1 MGTDTDPHEP
11 SPVGIA
17 SVADDPPAAD
27 SAPSVLA
34 RGQRRLPAVRIGLAG
49 GLVGMLCCV
58 GPTVLALIG
67 VVGAGTALSW
77 SDNLYGGYAW
87 WFRLG
92 GLALVTAL
100 VVWALRR
107 RGSCSLGGAKAA
119 RWKLALMIGVAVLTY
134 GVLYGLTAFAATFAR

>member
-1 MGTDTDPHEP
+1 MGSDTDPHRGSPEP
-11 SPVGIA
+11 GSLKRGTSPGTA
-17 SVADDPPAAD
+17 PLADTVSND
-27 SAPSVLA
+27 AP
-34 RGQRRLPAVRIGLAG
+34 RLPAVRIGLAG

-77 SDNLYGGYAW
+77 ADDLYGGYAW

-92 GLALVTAL
+92 GLAVMAGL

-107 RGSCSLGGAKAA
+107 RRSCSLGGVRAA
-119 RWKLALMIGVAVLTY
+119 RWKLALMVGVGVLSY
-134 GVLYGLTAFAATFAR
+134 GVFYGLTAWAGTYAT